1 MKKKIIGIL
10 LAVTLTV
17 SQAGIV
23 VYAEDVTWEDEFT
36 QMDEA
41 DESETPEA
49 DVAWDGE
56 SEISETEDD
65 EEQVE
70 VTEEDTEA
78 VVEETNTETEE
89 SPVSEESLFSDGVGE
104 LFSSGDTIVYDADE
118 MEPFKSRTLKEVADE
133 YAKARYA
140 GATYSNS
147 DSSTW
152 YQEPCST
159 SAPYAAG
166 VLTQDTHT
174 AMTAMT
180 NFYRWLS
187 GLNSL
192 KNSSTHSDS
201 LQVQALVRN
210 FEFSH
215 WVSDSSKP
223 ADMSDEMWNAGA
235 PCRHNILARGYTP
248 QGAITGWMNEGYSLR
263 SQSWDTT
270 GHRYAL
276 IEASLS
282 DVQYGFSGGI
292 AIGADVASGNT
303 SDLPFSAFP
312 APGYMPSRLVSP
324 SSSAWSVRIN
334 KNTLK
339 IADSTK
345 VTAVITNLNTG
356 NSYECTKEN
365 GKLRVSGVEID
376 MVQPSDYSGSRY
388 TDSYRVQ
395 ITGLQ
400 DAATGSEA
408 QISYT
413 TRFAD
418 ITEEMPSYVTS
429 VTADA
434 REYVIYKTMDNI
446 ESIKKVAAILPKQ
459 VWATAES
466 GKKIR
471 VSVKGEWEINEADK
485 CFVNSA
491 DPSGLPENITDKNH
505 LLDEVKVPYKISDDY
520 YDSYNTLYISPQKV
534 KEGENIELGVY
545 RTNIST
551 DTSQIYK
558 LTAKE
563 DGTYSAVKKY
573 DSSESPEFDKEASD
587 ASVYS
592 ATHIYK
598 KSGVTLDDAGEY
610 ISVYYSS
617 SSQSRIYVCRATKTL
632 EVEHTHTWDEGKI
645 TKEATCTQKGEKTY
659 TCNACGA
666 TKTEEIPLSEHK
678 EVKDA
683 AVESTCTKAGKTEGS
698 HCSVCGKIFKE
709 QKETPLKDHTWDEGK
724 ITKEATCTQ
733 KGEKTYTCNAC
744 GATKTEEIPLSEHKE
759 VKDAAVE
766 STCTK
771 AGKTEGSH
779 CSVCGK
785 IFKEQ
790 KETPLKDHTWD
801 EGKIT
806 KASTCTKKGT
816 KTFTCTVCGKT
827 RNQEVSVVAHK
838 FTTWKTTTAATALAP
853 AKQTHKCSTC
863 GKTETRNYGNKLKPS
878 IKVNISSILLK
889 TSQKTTLLRVSGLAK
904 GDSIVS
910 WKSSNTNIAKVYG
923 RSNGTC
929 TIQAGTRSGKAIIT
943 IALRSG
949 LKKNITVTVQ
959 KTTVKTTKITGVA
972 TSLKLKRNQKATLK
986 PVLQPLTSGE
996 KITYKSSNTKIAIVN
1011 SKGQITARSK
1021 GTATITVTSGRKSV
1035 RCKVIVN

>member
-78 VVEETNTETEE
+78 GVEETNTETEE
-89 SPVSEESLFSDGVGE
+89 SPVSEEESLFSDGVGE

-520 YDSYNTLYISPQKV
+520 YDSYNTLYIFPQKV

-645 TKEATCTQKGEKTY
+645 TK
-659 TCNACGA
+659 
-666 TKTEEIPLSEHK
+666 
-678 EVKDA
+678 
-683 AVESTCTKAGKTEGS
+683 
-698 HCSVCGKIFKE
+698 
-709 QKETPLKDHTWDEGK
+709 
-724 ITKEATCTQ
+724 
-733 KGEKTYTCNAC
+733 
-744 GATKTEEIPLSEHKE
+744 
-759 VKDAAVE
+759 
-766 STCTK
+766 
-771 AGKTEGSH
+771 
-779 CSVCGK
+779 
-785 IFKEQ
+785 
-790 KETPLKDHTWD
+790 
-801 EGKIT
+801 
-806 KASTCTKKGT
+806 ASTCTKKGT

-838 FTTWKTTTAATALAP
+838 FTTWKTTTAATALAS

-949 LKKNITVTVQ
+949 LKKNITATVQ

>member
-89 SPVSEESLFSDGVGE
+89 SPVSEEESLFSDGVGE

-645 TKEATCTQKGEKTY
+645 TK
-659 TCNACGA
+659 
-666 TKTEEIPLSEHK
+666 
-678 EVKDA
+678 
-683 AVESTCTKAGKTEGS
+683 
-698 HCSVCGKIFKE
+698 
-709 QKETPLKDHTWDEGK
+709 
-724 ITKEATCTQ
+724 
-733 KGEKTYTCNAC
+733 
-744 GATKTEEIPLSEHKE
+744 
-759 VKDAAVE
+759 
-766 STCTK
+766 
-771 AGKTEGSH
+771 
-779 CSVCGK
+779 
-785 IFKEQ
+785 
-790 KETPLKDHTWD
+790 
-801 EGKIT
+801 
-806 KASTCTKKGT
+806 ASTCTKKGT

-838 FTTWKTTTAATALAP
+838 FTTWKTTTAATALAS

-889 TSQKTTLLRVSGLAK
+889 TRQKTTLLRVSGLAK

-923 RSNGTC
+923 RGNGTC

-996 KITYKSSNTKIAIVN
+996 KIIYKSSNTKIAIVN

-1035 RCKVIVN
+1035 RCKVIVK

>member
-78 VVEETNTETEE
+78 GVEETNTETEE
-89 SPVSEESLFSDGVGE
+89 SPVSEEESLFSDGVGE

-534 KEGENIELGVY
+534 KEGKNIELGVY

-617 SSQSRIYVCRATKTL
+617 SSQSRIYICRATKTL

-645 TKEATCTQKGEKTY
+645 TT
-659 TCNACGA
+659 
-666 TKTEEIPLSEHK
+666 
-678 EVKDA
+678 
-683 AVESTCTKAGKTEGS
+683 
-698 HCSVCGKIFKE
+698 
-709 QKETPLKDHTWDEGK
+709 
-724 ITKEATCTQ
+724 
-733 KGEKTYTCNAC
+733 
-744 GATKTEEIPLSEHKE
+744 
-759 VKDAAVE
+759 
-766 STCTK
+766 
-771 AGKTEGSH
+771 
-779 CSVCGK
+779 
-785 IFKEQ
+785 
-790 KETPLKDHTWD
+790 
-801 EGKIT
+801 
-806 KASTCTKKGT
+806 ASTCTKKGT

-827 RNQEVSVVAHK
+827 KNQEVSVVAHK

-889 TSQKTTLLRVSGLAK
+889 TRQKTTLLRVSGLAK

>member
-89 SPVSEESLFSDGVGE
+89 SPVSEEESLFSDGVGE

-446 ESIKKVAAILPKQ
+446 ESIKKVAVILPKQ

-645 TKEATCTQKGEKTY
+645 TT
-659 TCNACGA
+659 
-666 TKTEEIPLSEHK
+666 
-678 EVKDA
+678 
-683 AVESTCTKAGKTEGS
+683 
-698 HCSVCGKIFKE
+698 
-709 QKETPLKDHTWDEGK
+709 
-724 ITKEATCTQ
+724 
-733 KGEKTYTCNAC
+733 
-744 GATKTEEIPLSEHKE
+744 
-759 VKDAAVE
+759 
-766 STCTK
+766 
-771 AGKTEGSH
+771 
-779 CSVCGK
+779 
-785 IFKEQ
+785 
-790 KETPLKDHTWD
+790 
-801 EGKIT
+801 
-806 KASTCTKKGT
+806 ASTCTKKGT

-838 FTTWKTTTAATALAP
+838 FTTWKTTTAATALAS
-853 AKQTHKCSTC
+853 AKQTHKCSIC

-889 TSQKTTLLRVSGLAK
+889 TRQKTTLLRVSGLAK

>member
-1 MKKKIIGIL
+1 
-10 LAVTLTV
+10 
-17 SQAGIV
+17 
-23 VYAEDVTWEDEFT
+23 
-36 QMDEA
+36 
-41 DESETPEA
+41 
-49 DVAWDGE
+49 
-56 SEISETEDD
+56 
-65 EEQVE
+65 
-70 VTEEDTEA
+70 
-78 VVEETNTETEE
+78 
-89 SPVSEESLFSDGVGE
+89 
-104 LFSSGDTIVYDADE
+104 
-118 MEPFKSRTLKEVADE
+118 
-133 YAKARYA
+133 
-140 GATYSNS
+140 
-147 DSSTW
+147 
-152 YQEPCST
+152 
-159 SAPYAAG
+159 
-166 VLTQDTHT
+166 
-174 AMTAMT
+174 
-180 NFYRWLS
+180 
-187 GLNSL
+187 
-192 KNSSTHSDS
+192 
-201 LQVQALVRN
+201 
-210 FEFSH
+210 
-215 WVSDSSKP
+215 
-223 ADMSDEMWNAGA
+223 
-235 PCRHNILARGYTP
+235 
-248 QGAITGWMNEGYSLR
+248 
-263 SQSWDTT
+263 
-270 GHRYAL
+270 
-276 IEASLS
+276 
-282 DVQYGFSGGI
+282 
-292 AIGADVASGNT
+292 
-303 SDLPFSAFP
+303 
-312 APGYMPSRLVSP
+312 
-324 SSSAWSVRIN
+324 
-334 KNTLK
+334 
-339 IADSTK
+339 
-345 VTAVITNLNTG
+345 
-356 NSYECTKEN
+356 
-365 GKLRVSGVEID
+365 

-645 TKEATCTQKGEKTY
+645 TK
-659 TCNACGA
+659 
-666 TKTEEIPLSEHK
+666 
-678 EVKDA
+678 
-683 AVESTCTKAGKTEGS
+683 
-698 HCSVCGKIFKE
+698 
-709 QKETPLKDHTWDEGK
+709 
-724 ITKEATCTQ
+724 
-733 KGEKTYTCNAC
+733 
-744 GATKTEEIPLSEHKE
+744 
-759 VKDAAVE
+759 
-766 STCTK
+766 
-771 AGKTEGSH
+771 
-779 CSVCGK
+779 
-785 IFKEQ
+785 
-790 KETPLKDHTWD
+790 
-801 EGKIT
+801 
-806 KASTCTKKGT
+806 ASTCTKKGT

-838 FTTWKTTTAATALAP
+838 FTTWKTTTAATALAS

-889 TSQKTTLLRVSGLAK
+889 TRQKTTLLRVSGLAK

>member
-78 VVEETNTETEE
+78 GVEETNTETEE
-89 SPVSEESLFSDGVGE
+89 SPVSEEESLFSDGVGE

-645 TKEATCTQKGEKTY
+645 TK
-659 TCNACGA
+659 
-666 TKTEEIPLSEHK
+666 
-678 EVKDA
+678 
-683 AVESTCTKAGKTEGS
+683 
-698 HCSVCGKIFKE
+698 
-709 QKETPLKDHTWDEGK
+709 
-724 ITKEATCTQ
+724 
-733 KGEKTYTCNAC
+733 
-744 GATKTEEIPLSEHKE
+744 
-759 VKDAAVE
+759 
-766 STCTK
+766 
-771 AGKTEGSH
+771 
-779 CSVCGK
+779 
-785 IFKEQ
+785 
-790 KETPLKDHTWD
+790 
-801 EGKIT
+801 
-806 KASTCTKKGT
+806 ASTCTKKGT

-838 FTTWKTTTAATALAP
+838 FTTWKTTTAATALAS

-889 TSQKTTLLRVSGLAK
+889 TRQKTTLLRVSGLAK

-923 RSNGTC
+923 RGNGTC

>member
-10 LAVTLTV
+10 LAATMTV
-17 SQAGIV
+17 SQAEIA
-23 VYAEDVTWEDEFT
+23 VYAEDITWEDEFA
-36 QMDEA
+36 QVDEA
-41 DESETPEA
+41 DEPADSEA
-49 DVAWDGE
+49 DVIWDGE
-56 SEISETEDD
+56 SETENN

-78 VVEETNTETEE
+78 GEEETNTETEE
-89 SPVSEESLFSDGVGE
+89 SPVSEEESLFSDGVGE

-645 TKEATCTQKGEKTY
+645 TKEATCTRKGEKTY
-659 TCNACGA
+659 TCSACGA

-698 HCSVCGKIFKE
+698 HCSVCGKILKE
-709 QKETPLKDHTWDEGK
+709 QKETPFKDHTWDEGK
-724 ITKEATCTQ
+724 ITT
-733 KGEKTYTCNAC
+733 
-744 GATKTEEIPLSEHKE
+744 
-759 VKDAAVE
+759 
-766 STCTK
+766 
-771 AGKTEGSH
+771 
-779 CSVCGK
+779 
-785 IFKEQ
+785 
-790 KETPLKDHTWD
+790 
-801 EGKIT
+801 
-806 KASTCTKKGT
+806 ASTCTKKGT

>member
-78 VVEETNTETEE
+78 GVEETNTETEE
-89 SPVSEESLFSDGVGE
+89 SPVSEEESLFSDGVGE

-388 TDSYRVQ
+388 TDGYRVQ

-645 TKEATCTQKGEKTY
+645 TKEATCT
-659 TCNACGA
+659 
-666 TKTEEIPLSEHK
+666 
-678 EVKDA
+678 
-683 AVESTCTKAGKTEGS
+683 
-698 HCSVCGKIFKE
+698 
-709 QKETPLKDHTWDEGK
+709 
-724 ITKEATCTQ
+724 
-733 KGEKTYTCNAC
+733 
-744 GATKTEEIPLSEHKE
+744 
-759 VKDAAVE
+759 
-766 STCTK
+766 
-771 AGKTEGSH
+771 
-779 CSVCGK
+779 
-785 IFKEQ
+785 
-790 KETPLKDHTWD
+790 
-801 EGKIT
+801 
-806 KASTCTKKGT
+806 KKGT

-838 FTTWKTTTAATALAP
+838 FTTWKTTTAATALAS

>member
-49 DVAWDGE
+49 DVAWNGE

-78 VVEETNTETEE
+78 GVEETNTETEE
-89 SPVSEESLFSDGVGE
+89 SPVSEEESLFSDGVGE

-534 KEGENIELGVY
+534 KEGKNIELGVY

-645 TKEATCTQKGEKTY
+645 TK
-659 TCNACGA
+659 
-666 TKTEEIPLSEHK
+666 
-678 EVKDA
+678 
-683 AVESTCTKAGKTEGS
+683 
-698 HCSVCGKIFKE
+698 
-709 QKETPLKDHTWDEGK
+709 
-724 ITKEATCTQ
+724 
-733 KGEKTYTCNAC
+733 
-744 GATKTEEIPLSEHKE
+744 
-759 VKDAAVE
+759 
-766 STCTK
+766 
-771 AGKTEGSH
+771 
-779 CSVCGK
+779 
-785 IFKEQ
+785 
-790 KETPLKDHTWD
+790 
-801 EGKIT
+801 
-806 KASTCTKKGT
+806 ASTCTKKGT

-838 FTTWKTTTAATALAP
+838 FTTWKTTTAATALAS

>member
-89 SPVSEESLFSDGVGE
+89 SPVSEEESLFSDGVGE

-339 IADSTK
+339 IADFTK

-534 KEGENIELGVY
+534 KEGKNIELGVY

-645 TKEATCTQKGEKTY
+645 TKEATCT
-659 TCNACGA
+659 
-666 TKTEEIPLSEHK
+666 
-678 EVKDA
+678 
-683 AVESTCTKAGKTEGS
+683 
-698 HCSVCGKIFKE
+698 
-709 QKETPLKDHTWDEGK
+709 
-724 ITKEATCTQ
+724 
-733 KGEKTYTCNAC
+733 
-744 GATKTEEIPLSEHKE
+744 
-759 VKDAAVE
+759 
-766 STCTK
+766 
-771 AGKTEGSH
+771 
-779 CSVCGK
+779 
-785 IFKEQ
+785 
-790 KETPLKDHTWD
+790 
-801 EGKIT
+801 
-806 KASTCTKKGT
+806 KKGT

-838 FTTWKTTTAATALAP
+838 FTTWKTTTAATALAS

>member
-78 VVEETNTETEE
+78 GVEETNTETEE
-89 SPVSEESLFSDGVGE
+89 SPVSEEESLFSDGVGE
-104 LFSSGDTIVYDADE
+104 LFSSGNTIVYDADE

-324 SSSAWSVRIN
+324 SSSAWSIRIN

-645 TKEATCTQKGEKTY
+645 TKEATCT
-659 TCNACGA
+659 
-666 TKTEEIPLSEHK
+666 
-678 EVKDA
+678 
-683 AVESTCTKAGKTEGS
+683 
-698 HCSVCGKIFKE
+698 
-709 QKETPLKDHTWDEGK
+709 
-724 ITKEATCTQ
+724 
-733 KGEKTYTCNAC
+733 
-744 GATKTEEIPLSEHKE
+744 
-759 VKDAAVE
+759 
-766 STCTK
+766 
-771 AGKTEGSH
+771 
-779 CSVCGK
+779 
-785 IFKEQ
+785 
-790 KETPLKDHTWD
+790 
-801 EGKIT
+801 
-806 KASTCTKKGT
+806 KKGT

-838 FTTWKTTTAATALAP
+838 FTTWKTTTAATALAS

-889 TSQKTTLLRVSGLAK
+889 TSQKTTLLRVSGLVK

>member
-49 DVAWDGE
+49 DVTWDGE

-78 VVEETNTETEE
+78 GEEETNTETEE
-89 SPVSEESLFSDGVGE
+89 SPVSEEESLFSDGVGE

-133 YAKARYA
+133 YAKTRYA

-174 AMTAMT
+174 TMTAMT

-645 TKEATCTQKGEKTY
+645 TK
-659 TCNACGA
+659 
-666 TKTEEIPLSEHK
+666 
-678 EVKDA
+678 
-683 AVESTCTKAGKTEGS
+683 
-698 HCSVCGKIFKE
+698 
-709 QKETPLKDHTWDEGK
+709 
-724 ITKEATCTQ
+724 
-733 KGEKTYTCNAC
+733 
-744 GATKTEEIPLSEHKE
+744 
-759 VKDAAVE
+759 
-766 STCTK
+766 
-771 AGKTEGSH
+771 
-779 CSVCGK
+779 
-785 IFKEQ
+785 
-790 KETPLKDHTWD
+790 
-801 EGKIT
+801 
-806 KASTCTKKGT
+806 ASTCTKKGT

-838 FTTWKTTTAATALAP
+838 FTTWKTTTAATALAS

>member
-78 VVEETNTETEE
+78 GVEETNTETEE
-89 SPVSEESLFSDGVGE
+89 SPVSEEESLFSDGVGE

-292 AIGADVASGNT
+292 AIGAGVASGNT

-429 VTADA
+429 VTTDA

-632 EVEHTHTWDEGKI
+632 EVEHT
-645 TKEATCTQKGEKTY
+645 
-659 TCNACGA
+659 
-666 TKTEEIPLSEHK
+666 
-678 EVKDA
+678 
-683 AVESTCTKAGKTEGS
+683 
-698 HCSVCGKIFKE
+698 
-709 QKETPLKDHTWDEGK
+709 
-724 ITKEATCTQ
+724 
-733 KGEKTYTCNAC
+733 
-744 GATKTEEIPLSEHKE
+744 
-759 VKDAAVE
+759 
-766 STCTK
+766 
-771 AGKTEGSH
+771 
-779 CSVCGK
+779 
-785 IFKEQ
+785 
-790 KETPLKDHTWD
+790 HTWD

>member
-78 VVEETNTETEE
+78 GVEETNTETEE
-89 SPVSEESLFSDGVGE
+89 SPVSEEESLFSDGVGE

-292 AIGADVASGNT
+292 AIGAGVASGNT

-365 GKLRVSGVEID
+365 RKLRVSGVEID

-645 TKEATCTQKGEKTY
+645 TK
-659 TCNACGA
+659 
-666 TKTEEIPLSEHK
+666 
-678 EVKDA
+678 
-683 AVESTCTKAGKTEGS
+683 
-698 HCSVCGKIFKE
+698 
-709 QKETPLKDHTWDEGK
+709 
-724 ITKEATCTQ
+724 
-733 KGEKTYTCNAC
+733 
-744 GATKTEEIPLSEHKE
+744 
-759 VKDAAVE
+759 
-766 STCTK
+766 
-771 AGKTEGSH
+771 
-779 CSVCGK
+779 
-785 IFKEQ
+785 
-790 KETPLKDHTWD
+790 
-801 EGKIT
+801 
-806 KASTCTKKGT
+806 ASTCTKKGT

-996 KITYKSSNTKIAIVN
+996 KNTYKSSNTKIAIVN

>member
-78 VVEETNTETEE
+78 GVEETNTETEE
-89 SPVSEESLFSDGVGE
+89 SPVSEEESLFSDGVGE

-292 AIGADVASGNT
+292 AIGAGVASGNT

-446 ESIKKVAAILPKQ
+446 ENIKKVAAILPKQ

-534 KEGENIELGVY
+534 KEGKNIELGVY

-645 TKEATCTQKGEKTY
+645 TK
-659 TCNACGA
+659 
-666 TKTEEIPLSEHK
+666 
-678 EVKDA
+678 
-683 AVESTCTKAGKTEGS
+683 
-698 HCSVCGKIFKE
+698 
-709 QKETPLKDHTWDEGK
+709 
-724 ITKEATCTQ
+724 
-733 KGEKTYTCNAC
+733 
-744 GATKTEEIPLSEHKE
+744 
-759 VKDAAVE
+759 
-766 STCTK
+766 
-771 AGKTEGSH
+771 
-779 CSVCGK
+779 
-785 IFKEQ
+785 
-790 KETPLKDHTWD
+790 
-801 EGKIT
+801 
-806 KASTCTKKGT
+806 ASTCTKKGT

-889 TSQKTTLLRVSGLAK
+889 TRQKTTLLRVSGLAK

>member
-78 VVEETNTETEE
+78 GVEETNTETEE
-89 SPVSEESLFSDGVGE
+89 SPVSEEESLFSDGVGE

-292 AIGADVASGNT
+292 AIGAGVASGNT

-388 TDSYRVQ
+388 IDSYRVQ

-645 TKEATCTQKGEKTY
+645 TT
-659 TCNACGA
+659 
-666 TKTEEIPLSEHK
+666 
-678 EVKDA
+678 
-683 AVESTCTKAGKTEGS
+683 
-698 HCSVCGKIFKE
+698 
-709 QKETPLKDHTWDEGK
+709 
-724 ITKEATCTQ
+724 
-733 KGEKTYTCNAC
+733 
-744 GATKTEEIPLSEHKE
+744 
-759 VKDAAVE
+759 
-766 STCTK
+766 
-771 AGKTEGSH
+771 
-779 CSVCGK
+779 
-785 IFKEQ
+785 
-790 KETPLKDHTWD
+790 
-801 EGKIT
+801 
-806 KASTCTKKGT
+806 ASTCTKKGT

-853 AKQTHKCSTC
+853 AKQTHKCNTC

-929 TIQAGTRSGKAIIT
+929 TIQAGTRSGKAVIT

>member
-1 MKKKIIGIL
+1 
-10 LAVTLTV
+10 
-17 SQAGIV
+17 
-23 VYAEDVTWEDEFT
+23 
-36 QMDEA
+36 
-41 DESETPEA
+41 
-49 DVAWDGE
+49 
-56 SEISETEDD
+56 
-65 EEQVE
+65 
-70 VTEEDTEA
+70 
-78 VVEETNTETEE
+78 
-89 SPVSEESLFSDGVGE
+89 
-104 LFSSGDTIVYDADE
+104 

-292 AIGADVASGNT
+292 AIGAGVASGNT

-388 TDSYRVQ
+388 IDSYRVQ

-645 TKEATCTQKGEKTY
+645 TT
-659 TCNACGA
+659 
-666 TKTEEIPLSEHK
+666 
-678 EVKDA
+678 
-683 AVESTCTKAGKTEGS
+683 
-698 HCSVCGKIFKE
+698 
-709 QKETPLKDHTWDEGK
+709 
-724 ITKEATCTQ
+724 
-733 KGEKTYTCNAC
+733 
-744 GATKTEEIPLSEHKE
+744 
-759 VKDAAVE
+759 
-766 STCTK
+766 
-771 AGKTEGSH
+771 
-779 CSVCGK
+779 
-785 IFKEQ
+785 
-790 KETPLKDHTWD
+790 
-801 EGKIT
+801 
-806 KASTCTKKGT
+806 ASTCTKKGT

-929 TIQAGTRSGKAIIT
+929 TIQAGTRSGKAVIT

>member
-10 LAVTLTV
+10 LAATMTV
-17 SQAGIV
+17 SQAEIA
-23 VYAEDVTWEDEFT
+23 VYAEDITWEDEFA
-36 QMDEA
+36 QVDEA
-41 DESETPEA
+41 DEPADSEA
-49 DVAWDGE
+49 DVIWDGE
-56 SEISETEDD
+56 SETENN

-78 VVEETNTETEE
+78 GAEETNTETEE
-89 SPVSEESLFSDGVGE
+89 SPVSEEESLFSDGVGE

-645 TKEATCTQKGEKTY
+645 TKEATCTRKGEKTY
-659 TCNACGA
+659 TCSACGA

-698 HCSVCGKIFKE
+698 HCSVCGKILKE

-724 ITKEATCTQ
+724 ITT
-733 KGEKTYTCNAC
+733 
-744 GATKTEEIPLSEHKE
+744 
-759 VKDAAVE
+759 
-766 STCTK
+766 
-771 AGKTEGSH
+771 
-779 CSVCGK
+779 
-785 IFKEQ
+785 
-790 KETPLKDHTWD
+790 
-801 EGKIT
+801 
-806 KASTCTKKGT
+806 ASTCTKKGT

-889 TSQKTTLLRVSGLAK
+889 TRQKTTLLRVSGLAK

>member
-78 VVEETNTETEE
+78 GVEETNTETEE
-89 SPVSEESLFSDGVGE
+89 SPVSEEESLFSDGVGE

-413 TRFAD
+413 TRFVD

-520 YDSYNTLYISPQKV
+520 YDFYNTLYISPQKV

-632 EVEHTHTWDEGKI
+632 EVEHT
-645 TKEATCTQKGEKTY
+645 
-659 TCNACGA
+659 
-666 TKTEEIPLSEHK
+666 
-678 EVKDA
+678 
-683 AVESTCTKAGKTEGS
+683 
-698 HCSVCGKIFKE
+698 
-709 QKETPLKDHTWDEGK
+709 
-724 ITKEATCTQ
+724 
-733 KGEKTYTCNAC
+733 
-744 GATKTEEIPLSEHKE
+744 
-759 VKDAAVE
+759 
-766 STCTK
+766 
-771 AGKTEGSH
+771 
-779 CSVCGK
+779 
-785 IFKEQ
+785 
-790 KETPLKDHTWD
+790 HTWD

-1035 RCKVIVN
+1035 RCNVIVN

>member
-78 VVEETNTETEE
+78 GVEETNTETEE
-89 SPVSEESLFSDGVGE
+89 SPVSEEESLFSDGVGE

-388 TDSYRVQ
+388 TDGYRVQ

-645 TKEATCTQKGEKTY
+645 TK
-659 TCNACGA
+659 
-666 TKTEEIPLSEHK
+666 
-678 EVKDA
+678 
-683 AVESTCTKAGKTEGS
+683 
-698 HCSVCGKIFKE
+698 
-709 QKETPLKDHTWDEGK
+709 
-724 ITKEATCTQ
+724 
-733 KGEKTYTCNAC
+733 
-744 GATKTEEIPLSEHKE
+744 
-759 VKDAAVE
+759 
-766 STCTK
+766 
-771 AGKTEGSH
+771 
-779 CSVCGK
+779 
-785 IFKEQ
+785 
-790 KETPLKDHTWD
+790 
-801 EGKIT
+801 
-806 KASTCTKKGT
+806 ASTCTKKGT

-838 FTTWKTTTAATALAP
+838 FTAWKTTTAATALAS

-889 TSQKTTLLRVSGLAK
+889 TRQKTTLLRVSGLAK

>member
-78 VVEETNTETEE
+78 GVEETNTETEE
-89 SPVSEESLFSDGVGE
+89 SPVSEEESLFSDGVGE

-292 AIGADVASGNT
+292 AIGAGVASGNT

-429 VTADA
+429 VMADA

-645 TKEATCTQKGEKTY
+645 TKEATCT
-659 TCNACGA
+659 
-666 TKTEEIPLSEHK
+666 
-678 EVKDA
+678 
-683 AVESTCTKAGKTEGS
+683 
-698 HCSVCGKIFKE
+698 
-709 QKETPLKDHTWDEGK
+709 
-724 ITKEATCTQ
+724 
-733 KGEKTYTCNAC
+733 
-744 GATKTEEIPLSEHKE
+744 
-759 VKDAAVE
+759 
-766 STCTK
+766 
-771 AGKTEGSH
+771 
-779 CSVCGK
+779 
-785 IFKEQ
+785 
-790 KETPLKDHTWD
+790 
-801 EGKIT
+801 
-806 KASTCTKKGT
+806 KKGT

-838 FTTWKTTTAATALAP
+838 FTTWKTTTAATALAS

>member
-89 SPVSEESLFSDGVGE
+89 SPVSEEESLFSDGVGE

-395 ITGLQ
+395 IMGLQ

-645 TKEATCTQKGEKTY
+645 TK
-659 TCNACGA
+659 
-666 TKTEEIPLSEHK
+666 
-678 EVKDA
+678 
-683 AVESTCTKAGKTEGS
+683 
-698 HCSVCGKIFKE
+698 
-709 QKETPLKDHTWDEGK
+709 
-724 ITKEATCTQ
+724 
-733 KGEKTYTCNAC
+733 
-744 GATKTEEIPLSEHKE
+744 
-759 VKDAAVE
+759 
-766 STCTK
+766 
-771 AGKTEGSH
+771 
-779 CSVCGK
+779 
-785 IFKEQ
+785 
-790 KETPLKDHTWD
+790 
-801 EGKIT
+801 
-806 KASTCTKKGT
+806 ASTCTKKGT

-889 TSQKTTLLRVSGLAK
+889 TRQKTTLLRVSGLAK

>member
-49 DVAWDGE
+49 DVTWDGE

-78 VVEETNTETEE
+78 GEEETNTETEE
-89 SPVSEESLFSDGVGE
+89 SPVSEEESLFSDGVGE

-292 AIGADVASGNT
+292 AIGAGVASGNT

-645 TKEATCTQKGEKTY
+645 TT
-659 TCNACGA
+659 
-666 TKTEEIPLSEHK
+666 
-678 EVKDA
+678 
-683 AVESTCTKAGKTEGS
+683 
-698 HCSVCGKIFKE
+698 
-709 QKETPLKDHTWDEGK
+709 
-724 ITKEATCTQ
+724 
-733 KGEKTYTCNAC
+733 
-744 GATKTEEIPLSEHKE
+744 
-759 VKDAAVE
+759 
-766 STCTK
+766 
-771 AGKTEGSH
+771 
-779 CSVCGK
+779 
-785 IFKEQ
+785 
-790 KETPLKDHTWD
+790 
-801 EGKIT
+801 
-806 KASTCTKKGT
+806 ASTCTKKGT

-827 RNQEVSVVAHK
+827 KNQEVSVVAHK

-889 TSQKTTLLRVSGLAK
+889 TRQKTTLLRVSGLAK

>member
-78 VVEETNTETEE
+78 GVEETNTETEE
-89 SPVSEESLFSDGVGE
+89 SPVSEEESLFSDGVGE

-292 AIGADVASGNT
+292 AIGAGVASGNT

-645 TKEATCTQKGEKTY
+645 TK
-659 TCNACGA
+659 
-666 TKTEEIPLSEHK
+666 
-678 EVKDA
+678 
-683 AVESTCTKAGKTEGS
+683 
-698 HCSVCGKIFKE
+698 
-709 QKETPLKDHTWDEGK
+709 
-724 ITKEATCTQ
+724 
-733 KGEKTYTCNAC
+733 
-744 GATKTEEIPLSEHKE
+744 
-759 VKDAAVE
+759 
-766 STCTK
+766 
-771 AGKTEGSH
+771 
-779 CSVCGK
+779 
-785 IFKEQ
+785 
-790 KETPLKDHTWD
+790 
-801 EGKIT
+801 
-806 KASTCTKKGT
+806 ASTCTKKGT
-816 KTFTCTVCGKT
+816 KTFTCTVCGKI

-1035 RCKVIVN
+1035 KCKVIVN

>member
-89 SPVSEESLFSDGVGE
+89 SPVSEEESLFSDGVGE

-645 TKEATCTQKGEKTY
+645 TT
-659 TCNACGA
+659 
-666 TKTEEIPLSEHK
+666 
-678 EVKDA
+678 
-683 AVESTCTKAGKTEGS
+683 
-698 HCSVCGKIFKE
+698 
-709 QKETPLKDHTWDEGK
+709 
-724 ITKEATCTQ
+724 
-733 KGEKTYTCNAC
+733 
-744 GATKTEEIPLSEHKE
+744 
-759 VKDAAVE
+759 
-766 STCTK
+766 
-771 AGKTEGSH
+771 
-779 CSVCGK
+779 
-785 IFKEQ
+785 
-790 KETPLKDHTWD
+790 
-801 EGKIT
+801 
-806 KASTCTKKGT
+806 ASTCTKKGT

-929 TIQAGTRSGKAIIT
+929 TIQAGTRSGKAVIT

>member
-78 VVEETNTETEE
+78 GEEETNTETEE
-89 SPVSEESLFSDGVGE
+89 SPVSEEESLFSDGVGE
-104 LFSSGDTIVYDADE
+104 LFSSGDTIVYNADE

-292 AIGADVASGNT
+292 AIGAGVASGNT

-563 DGTYSAVKKY
+563 DGTYSAVKRY

-645 TKEATCTQKGEKTY
+645 TT
-659 TCNACGA
+659 
-666 TKTEEIPLSEHK
+666 
-678 EVKDA
+678 
-683 AVESTCTKAGKTEGS
+683 
-698 HCSVCGKIFKE
+698 
-709 QKETPLKDHTWDEGK
+709 
-724 ITKEATCTQ
+724 
-733 KGEKTYTCNAC
+733 
-744 GATKTEEIPLSEHKE
+744 
-759 VKDAAVE
+759 
-766 STCTK
+766 
-771 AGKTEGSH
+771 
-779 CSVCGK
+779 
-785 IFKEQ
+785 
-790 KETPLKDHTWD
+790 
-801 EGKIT
+801 
-806 KASTCTKKGT
+806 ASTCTKKGT

-827 RNQEVSVVAHK
+827 KNQEVSVVAHK

-889 TSQKTTLLRVSGLAK
+889 TSQKTTLLRISGLAK

-929 TIQAGTRSGKAIIT
+929 TIQAGTRSGKTIIT

>member
-49 DVAWDGE
+49 DVTWDGE

-78 VVEETNTETEE
+78 GEEETNTETEE
-89 SPVSEESLFSDGVGE
+89 SPVSEEESLFSDGVGE

-645 TKEATCTQKGEKTY
+645 TT
-659 TCNACGA
+659 
-666 TKTEEIPLSEHK
+666 
-678 EVKDA
+678 
-683 AVESTCTKAGKTEGS
+683 
-698 HCSVCGKIFKE
+698 
-709 QKETPLKDHTWDEGK
+709 
-724 ITKEATCTQ
+724 
-733 KGEKTYTCNAC
+733 
-744 GATKTEEIPLSEHKE
+744 
-759 VKDAAVE
+759 
-766 STCTK
+766 
-771 AGKTEGSH
+771 
-779 CSVCGK
+779 
-785 IFKEQ
+785 
-790 KETPLKDHTWD
+790 
-801 EGKIT
+801 
-806 KASTCTKKGT
+806 ASTCTKKGT

-878 IKVNISSILLK
+878 IKVNISSLLLK

>member
-78 VVEETNTETEE
+78 GVEETNTETEE
-89 SPVSEESLFSDGVGE
+89 SPVSEEESLFSDGVGE

-223 ADMSDEMWNAGA
+223 ADMSDEMWNAGT

-292 AIGADVASGNT
+292 AIGAGVASGNT

-388 TDSYRVQ
+388 IDSYRVQ

-645 TKEATCTQKGEKTY
+645 TT
-659 TCNACGA
+659 
-666 TKTEEIPLSEHK
+666 
-678 EVKDA
+678 
-683 AVESTCTKAGKTEGS
+683 
-698 HCSVCGKIFKE
+698 
-709 QKETPLKDHTWDEGK
+709 
-724 ITKEATCTQ
+724 
-733 KGEKTYTCNAC
+733 
-744 GATKTEEIPLSEHKE
+744 
-759 VKDAAVE
+759 
-766 STCTK
+766 
-771 AGKTEGSH
+771 
-779 CSVCGK
+779 
-785 IFKEQ
+785 
-790 KETPLKDHTWD
+790 
-801 EGKIT
+801 
-806 KASTCTKKGT
+806 ASTCTKKGT

-929 TIQAGTRSGKAIIT
+929 TIQAGTRSGKAVIT

>member
-78 VVEETNTETEE
+78 GVEETNTETEE
-89 SPVSEESLFSDGVGE
+89 SPVSEEESLFSDGVGE

-292 AIGADVASGNT
+292 AIGAGVASGNT

-534 KEGENIELGVY
+534 KEGKNIELGVY

-645 TKEATCTQKGEKTY
+645 TK
-659 TCNACGA
+659 
-666 TKTEEIPLSEHK
+666 
-678 EVKDA
+678 
-683 AVESTCTKAGKTEGS
+683 
-698 HCSVCGKIFKE
+698 
-709 QKETPLKDHTWDEGK
+709 
-724 ITKEATCTQ
+724 
-733 KGEKTYTCNAC
+733 
-744 GATKTEEIPLSEHKE
+744 
-759 VKDAAVE
+759 
-766 STCTK
+766 
-771 AGKTEGSH
+771 
-779 CSVCGK
+779 
-785 IFKEQ
+785 
-790 KETPLKDHTWD
+790 
-801 EGKIT
+801 
-806 KASTCTKKGT
+806 ASTCTKKGT

-838 FTTWKTTTAATALAP
+838 FTTWKTTTAATALAS

>member
-49 DVAWDGE
+49 DVTWDGE

-78 VVEETNTETEE
+78 GEEETNTETEE
-89 SPVSEESLFSDGVGE
+89 SPVSEEESLFSDGVGE

-345 VTAVITNLNTG
+345 VTAVLTNLNTG

-645 TKEATCTQKGEKTY
+645 TK
-659 TCNACGA
+659 
-666 TKTEEIPLSEHK
+666 
-678 EVKDA
+678 
-683 AVESTCTKAGKTEGS
+683 
-698 HCSVCGKIFKE
+698 
-709 QKETPLKDHTWDEGK
+709 
-724 ITKEATCTQ
+724 
-733 KGEKTYTCNAC
+733 
-744 GATKTEEIPLSEHKE
+744 
-759 VKDAAVE
+759 
-766 STCTK
+766 
-771 AGKTEGSH
+771 
-779 CSVCGK
+779 
-785 IFKEQ
+785 
-790 KETPLKDHTWD
+790 
-801 EGKIT
+801 
-806 KASTCTKKGT
+806 ASTCTKKGT

-838 FTTWKTTTAATALAP
+838 FTTWKTTTAATALAS

>member
-23 VYAEDVTWEDEFT
+23 VCAEDVTWEDEFT

-49 DVAWDGE
+49 DVTWDGE

-78 VVEETNTETEE
+78 GEEETNTETEE
-89 SPVSEESLFSDGVGE
+89 SPVSEEESLFSDGVGE

-192 KNSSTHSDS
+192 KNSSTHSYS

-324 SSSAWSVRIN
+324 SSSAWSIRIN

-645 TKEATCTQKGEKTY
+645 TKEATCT
-659 TCNACGA
+659 
-666 TKTEEIPLSEHK
+666 
-678 EVKDA
+678 
-683 AVESTCTKAGKTEGS
+683 
-698 HCSVCGKIFKE
+698 
-709 QKETPLKDHTWDEGK
+709 
-724 ITKEATCTQ
+724 
-733 KGEKTYTCNAC
+733 
-744 GATKTEEIPLSEHKE
+744 
-759 VKDAAVE
+759 
-766 STCTK
+766 
-771 AGKTEGSH
+771 
-779 CSVCGK
+779 
-785 IFKEQ
+785 
-790 KETPLKDHTWD
+790 
-801 EGKIT
+801 
-806 KASTCTKKGT
+806 KKGT

-838 FTTWKTTTAATALAP
+838 FTTWKTTTAATALAS

>member
-78 VVEETNTETEE
+78 GVEETNTETEE
-89 SPVSEESLFSDGVGE
+89 SPVSEEESLFSDGVGE

-292 AIGADVASGNT
+292 AIGAGVASGNT

-645 TKEATCTQKGEKTY
+645 TK
-659 TCNACGA
+659 
-666 TKTEEIPLSEHK
+666 
-678 EVKDA
+678 
-683 AVESTCTKAGKTEGS
+683 
-698 HCSVCGKIFKE
+698 
-709 QKETPLKDHTWDEGK
+709 
-724 ITKEATCTQ
+724 
-733 KGEKTYTCNAC
+733 
-744 GATKTEEIPLSEHKE
+744 
-759 VKDAAVE
+759 
-766 STCTK
+766 
-771 AGKTEGSH
+771 
-779 CSVCGK
+779 
-785 IFKEQ
+785 
-790 KETPLKDHTWD
+790 
-801 EGKIT
+801 
-806 KASTCTKKGT
+806 ASTCTKKGT

-1035 RCKVIVN
+1035 RYKVIVN

>member
-49 DVAWDGE
+49 DVTWDGE

-89 SPVSEESLFSDGVGE
+89 SPVSEEESLFSDGVGE

-645 TKEATCTQKGEKTY
+645 TK
-659 TCNACGA
+659 
-666 TKTEEIPLSEHK
+666 
-678 EVKDA
+678 
-683 AVESTCTKAGKTEGS
+683 
-698 HCSVCGKIFKE
+698 
-709 QKETPLKDHTWDEGK
+709 
-724 ITKEATCTQ
+724 
-733 KGEKTYTCNAC
+733 
-744 GATKTEEIPLSEHKE
+744 
-759 VKDAAVE
+759 
-766 STCTK
+766 
-771 AGKTEGSH
+771 
-779 CSVCGK
+779 
-785 IFKEQ
+785 
-790 KETPLKDHTWD
+790 
-801 EGKIT
+801 
-806 KASTCTKKGT
+806 ASTCTKKGT

-838 FTTWKTTTAATALAP
+838 FTTWKTTTAATALVS

>member
-10 LAVTLTV
+10 LAATMTV
-17 SQAGIV
+17 SQAEIA
-23 VYAEDVTWEDEFT
+23 VYAEDITWEDEFA
-36 QMDEA
+36 QVDEA
-41 DESETPEA
+41 DEPADSEA
-49 DVAWDGE
+49 DVIWDGE
-56 SEISETEDD
+56 SETENN

-78 VVEETNTETEE
+78 GAEETNTETEE
-89 SPVSEESLFSDGVGE
+89 SPVSEEESLFSDGVGE

-235 PCRHNILARGYTP
+235 PCRHNILASGYTP

-276 IEASLS
+276 IKASLS

-292 AIGADVASGNT
+292 AIGAGVASGNT

-466 GKKIR
+466 RKKIR

-617 SSQSRIYVCRATKTL
+617 LSKSRIYVCRATKTL

-659 TCNACGA
+659 TCSACGA

-698 HCSVCGKIFKE
+698 HCSVCGKILKE

-724 ITKEATCTQ
+724 ITT
-733 KGEKTYTCNAC
+733 
-744 GATKTEEIPLSEHKE
+744 
-759 VKDAAVE
+759 
-766 STCTK
+766 
-771 AGKTEGSH
+771 
-779 CSVCGK
+779 
-785 IFKEQ
+785 
-790 KETPLKDHTWD
+790 
-801 EGKIT
+801 
-806 KASTCTKKGT
+806 ASTCAKKGT
-816 KTFTCTVCGKT
+816 KTFTCMVCGKT

-838 FTTWKTTTAATALAP
+838 FTAWKTTTAATALAS
-853 AKQTHKCSTC
+853 AKQTRKCSTC

-910 WKSSNTNIAKVYG
+910 WKSSNMNIAKVYG

-959 KTTVKTTKITGVA
+959 KTTVKTTKITGVV
-972 TSLKLKRNQKATLK
+972 TSLKLKKNQKATLK

>member
-78 VVEETNTETEE
+78 GVEETNTETEE
-89 SPVSEESLFSDGVGE
+89 SPVSEEESLFSDGVGE

-520 YDSYNTLYISPQKV
+520 YDSYNTLYIFPQKV

-645 TKEATCTQKGEKTY
+645 TKEATCT
-659 TCNACGA
+659 
-666 TKTEEIPLSEHK
+666 
-678 EVKDA
+678 
-683 AVESTCTKAGKTEGS
+683 
-698 HCSVCGKIFKE
+698 
-709 QKETPLKDHTWDEGK
+709 
-724 ITKEATCTQ
+724 
-733 KGEKTYTCNAC
+733 
-744 GATKTEEIPLSEHKE
+744 
-759 VKDAAVE
+759 
-766 STCTK
+766 
-771 AGKTEGSH
+771 
-779 CSVCGK
+779 
-785 IFKEQ
+785 
-790 KETPLKDHTWD
+790 
-801 EGKIT
+801 
-806 KASTCTKKGT
+806 KKGT

-838 FTTWKTTTAATALAP
+838 FTTWKTTTAATALAS

-889 TSQKTTLLRVSGLAK
+889 TRQKTTLLRVSGLAK

>member
-10 LAVTLTV
+10 LAATMTV
-17 SQAGIV
+17 SQAEIA
-23 VYAEDVTWEDEFT
+23 VYAEDITWEDEFA
-36 QMDEA
+36 QVDEA
-41 DESETPEA
+41 DEPADSEA
-49 DVAWDGE
+49 DVIWDGE
-56 SEISETEDD
+56 SETENN

-78 VVEETNTETEE
+78 GEEETNTETEE
-89 SPVSEESLFSDGVGE
+89 SPVSEEESLFSDGVGE

-118 MEPFKSRTLKEVADE
+118 MEPFKSRALKEVADE

-645 TKEATCTQKGEKTY
+645 TKEATCTRKGEKTY
-659 TCNACGA
+659 TCSACGA

-698 HCSVCGKIFKE
+698 HCSVCGKILKE

-724 ITKEATCTQ
+724 ITT
-733 KGEKTYTCNAC
+733 
-744 GATKTEEIPLSEHKE
+744 
-759 VKDAAVE
+759 
-766 STCTK
+766 
-771 AGKTEGSH
+771 
-779 CSVCGK
+779 
-785 IFKEQ
+785 
-790 KETPLKDHTWD
+790 
-801 EGKIT
+801 
-806 KASTCTKKGT
+806 ASTCTKKGT
-816 KTFTCTVCGKT
+816 KTFTCMVCGKT

-838 FTTWKTTTAATALAP
+838 FTAWKTTTAATALAS
-853 AKQTHKCSTC
+853 AKQTRKCSTC

>member
-78 VVEETNTETEE
+78 GVEETNTETEE
-89 SPVSEESLFSDGVGE
+89 SPVSEEESLFSDGVGE

-292 AIGADVASGNT
+292 AIGAGVASGNT

-429 VTADA
+429 VMADA

-645 TKEATCTQKGEKTY
+645 TK
-659 TCNACGA
+659 
-666 TKTEEIPLSEHK
+666 
-678 EVKDA
+678 
-683 AVESTCTKAGKTEGS
+683 
-698 HCSVCGKIFKE
+698 
-709 QKETPLKDHTWDEGK
+709 
-724 ITKEATCTQ
+724 
-733 KGEKTYTCNAC
+733 
-744 GATKTEEIPLSEHKE
+744 
-759 VKDAAVE
+759 
-766 STCTK
+766 
-771 AGKTEGSH
+771 
-779 CSVCGK
+779 
-785 IFKEQ
+785 
-790 KETPLKDHTWD
+790 
-801 EGKIT
+801 
-806 KASTCTKKGT
+806 ASTCTKKGT

-838 FTTWKTTTAATALAP
+838 FTTWKTTTAATALAS

>member
-89 SPVSEESLFSDGVGE
+89 SPVSEEESLFSDGVGE

-292 AIGADVASGNT
+292 AIGAGVASGNT

-312 APGYMPSRLVSP
+312 APGYMPSRLVSS

-645 TKEATCTQKGEKTY
+645 TK
-659 TCNACGA
+659 
-666 TKTEEIPLSEHK
+666 
-678 EVKDA
+678 
-683 AVESTCTKAGKTEGS
+683 
-698 HCSVCGKIFKE
+698 
-709 QKETPLKDHTWDEGK
+709 
-724 ITKEATCTQ
+724 
-733 KGEKTYTCNAC
+733 
-744 GATKTEEIPLSEHKE
+744 
-759 VKDAAVE
+759 
-766 STCTK
+766 
-771 AGKTEGSH
+771 
-779 CSVCGK
+779 
-785 IFKEQ
+785 
-790 KETPLKDHTWD
+790 
-801 EGKIT
+801 
-806 KASTCTKKGT
+806 ASTCTKKGT

-853 AKQTHKCSTC
+853 AKQTHKCSIC

-889 TSQKTTLLRVSGLAK
+889 TRQKTTLLRVSGLAK

>member
-78 VVEETNTETEE
+78 GVEETNTETEE
-89 SPVSEESLFSDGVGE
+89 SPVSEEESLFSDGVGE

-292 AIGADVASGNT
+292 AIGAGVASGNT

-312 APGYMPSRLVSP
+312 APGYMPSRLVPP

-356 NSYECTKEN
+356 KSYECTKEN

-388 TDSYRVQ
+388 IDSYRVQ

-645 TKEATCTQKGEKTY
+645 TT
-659 TCNACGA
+659 
-666 TKTEEIPLSEHK
+666 
-678 EVKDA
+678 
-683 AVESTCTKAGKTEGS
+683 
-698 HCSVCGKIFKE
+698 
-709 QKETPLKDHTWDEGK
+709 
-724 ITKEATCTQ
+724 
-733 KGEKTYTCNAC
+733 
-744 GATKTEEIPLSEHKE
+744 
-759 VKDAAVE
+759 
-766 STCTK
+766 
-771 AGKTEGSH
+771 
-779 CSVCGK
+779 
-785 IFKEQ
+785 
-790 KETPLKDHTWD
+790 
-801 EGKIT
+801 
-806 KASTCTKKGT
+806 ASTCTKKGT

>member
-65 EEQVE
+65 EEEVE

-78 VVEETNTETEE
+78 GVEETNTETEE
-89 SPVSEESLFSDGVGE
+89 SPVSEEESLFSDGVGE

-292 AIGADVASGNT
+292 AIGAGVASGNT

-388 TDSYRVQ
+388 IDSYRVQ

-645 TKEATCTQKGEKTY
+645 TT
-659 TCNACGA
+659 
-666 TKTEEIPLSEHK
+666 
-678 EVKDA
+678 
-683 AVESTCTKAGKTEGS
+683 
-698 HCSVCGKIFKE
+698 
-709 QKETPLKDHTWDEGK
+709 
-724 ITKEATCTQ
+724 
-733 KGEKTYTCNAC
+733 
-744 GATKTEEIPLSEHKE
+744 
-759 VKDAAVE
+759 
-766 STCTK
+766 
-771 AGKTEGSH
+771 
-779 CSVCGK
+779 
-785 IFKEQ
+785 
-790 KETPLKDHTWD
+790 
-801 EGKIT
+801 
-806 KASTCTKKGT
+806 ASTCTKKGT